1 MLYPFLLIIVSA
13 GKRVSIQKVALQI
26 SCIILAFFMA
36 FRKYTVGVDTKY
48 YCYVFEQLRDCLLY
62 TSKSQL
68 KQCDS
73 GNEAL
78 ANILVTKD
86 LQWDYMDIKQ
96 IMEKKENAEY

>member
-1 MLYPFLLIIVSA
+1 MRIRPESLSRL
-13 GKRVSIQKVALQI
+13 
-26 SCIILAFFMA
+26 
-36 FRKYTVGVDTKY
+36 
-48 YCYVFEQLRDCLLY
+48 
-62 TSKSQL
+62 KSQL

-73 GNEAL
+73 ENEAL